1 MQRRT
6 AGWLTRAFPLGLRLS
21 GANMSPLPCW
31 LAGAQFVA
39 LNFSNNDLAVQLH
52 FALFKGSKG
61 YILKPPEMRPAMD
74 EDYSAEEA
82 AFAAACEMSTGPSE
96 RGSGDVASSRGSTR
110 RSSLA
115 DNDLY
120 WPPPRERL
128 ARTTIEIFSLHNLP
142 KRTEQRPRYSGSHSA
157 CHDYHPELSGKA
169 APPDNRDPSSPE
181 LSLSLHPIG
190 GFCALSTILPL
201 EMSGETEVKTRCV
214 LGNGM
219 NAAFVQEVHCVAAE
233 PDATFLRASVTDG
246 GLEVAYETAVLGRLR
261 CGYRVLHLRGL
272 LGTRIELAFLF
283 VRVRS
288 GLEPNMWQTPRQLRI
303 QSLKAE
309 AANKSGKSG
318 EAAADKEKLH
328 QDQVARLR
336 AEVARLKQK
345 LASRGEE
352 AGEGED

>member
-1 MQRRT
+1 MHFLAPMT
-6 AGWLTRAFPLGLRLS
+6 CGFVLDGLS
-21 GANMSPLPCW
+21 GLAALSCSLPTSHRC
-31 LAGAQFVA
+31 
-39 LNFSNNDLAVQLH
+39 
-52 FALFKGSKG
+52 
-61 YILKPPEMRPAMD
+61 
-74 EDYSAEEA
+74 
-82 AFAAACEMSTGPSE
+82 
-96 RGSGDVASSRGSTR
+96 
-110 RSSLA
+110 
-115 DNDLY
+115 
-120 WPPPRERL
+120 RL
-128 ARTTIEIFSLHNLP
+128 LDI
-142 KRTEQRPRYSGSHSA
+142 
-157 CHDYHPELSGKA
+157 
-169 APPDNRDPSSPE
+169 AP
-181 LSLSLHPIG
+181 

-288 GLEPNMWQTPRQLRI
+288 GLEPNMWQTPRQVCLRMRSCFSLLRALLPLAIRCEARLTHKHLALTATPSPPQLRI